1 MKIGLILMKLKCEE
15 CGSRNNEFDESLGET
30 VCSDCGLVLDV
41 EIFEQ
46 TTLGIKGGEA
56 THTANLGLFNR
67 ELGSSIGGSI
77 KNIRSHVVKKTVNS
91 VLPTYVMDGLHNC
104 NMVFAPFSHLLNQ
117 EEMHKLYL
125 DLFNKGVFSTSDT
138 YETRAVSIVYFMLLN
153 QGMPHTFEE
162 VALDL
167 SSEIPKAKK
176 VVKKIK
182 KHVGFR
188 PVRENQHFLLDR
200 VLSKLNAGNDFNKE
214 AVKTMEYF
222 ETILEA
228 NDYNKT
234 VNHYECICW
243 ITANAILSHTEISQK
258 YICEKTNRKRDSLMK
273 NTKTLLSYLNMTK
286 VKEIRGKK
294 LW

>member
-30 VCSDCGLVLDV
+30 VCSECGLVLDV

-56 THTANLGLFNR
+56 SHTANLDLFNR
-67 ELGSSIGGSI
+67 GLGSSIGGDLKTLKSPTV
-77 KNIRSHVVKKTVNS
+77 RKTVNS
-91 VLPTYVMDGLHNC
+91 VLPPHIMEGLHNC

-125 DLFNKGVFSTSDT
+125 ELFNKGIFSTSDT

-153 QGMPHTFEE
+153 QGVPHTYEE

-176 VVKKIK
+176 VIKKVKK
-182 KHVGFR
+182 HLGFR
-188 PVRENQHFLLDR
+188 PIRENYYFLLDR

-214 AVKTMEYF
+214 AAKTMEYF
-222 ETILEA
+222 ESILEA
-228 NDYNKT
+228 NDFNKS
-234 VNHYECICW
+234 VIHYECICW
-243 ITANAILSHTEISQK
+243 ITANVILSHTEITQK

-273 NTKTLLSYLNMTK
+273 NTKTLLSYLNLTK

>member
-1 MKIGLILMKLKCEE
+1 MKLKCDE
-15 CGSRNNEFDESLGET
+15 CKSIDNEFNETLGET
-30 VCSDCGLVLDV
+30 VCSSCGLVLDV

-56 THTANLGLFNR
+56 THTANLDLFNR
-67 ELGSSIGGSI
+67 GLGSSFHGNI
-77 KNIRSHVVKKTVNS
+77 KNIKSPVVKRTVNS

-104 NMVFAPFSHLLNQ
+104 NMVYAPFSHILNQ
-117 EEMHKLYL
+117 EDMHKLYL
-125 DLFNKGVFSTSDT
+125 DLFNKGFFTTSDT
-138 YETRAVSIVYFMLLN
+138 LESRAISIVYFLLLK

-167 SSEIPKAKK
+167 SAEMPK
-176 VVKKIK
+176 VKKLVKRIK
-182 KHVGFR
+182 KHLGFR
-188 PVRENQHFLLDR
+188 PVRENQPFLLER
-200 VLSKLNAGNDFNKE
+200 VLVKLNAGIAFNKE
-214 AVKTMEYF
+214 AHKVMEFF
-222 ETILEA
+222 ETLLIE

-234 VNHYECICW
+234 VNYYECICW
-243 ITANAILSHTEISQK
+243 ITANVLLSHTEITQK
-258 YICEKTNRKRDSLMK
+258 YICEKTNRQRDKITK